1 MIRMPLD
8 TRFKLTTVGKI
19 IYNSFR
25 KDKPISHLGRWK
37 INKNVGLWVD
47 YSNEDHCG
55 TCSEIVLI
63 KKKQYNI

>member
-1 MIRMPLD
+1 MPVNS
-8 TRFKLTTVGKI
+8 KLTLTTIGKI
-19 IYNSFR
+19 IYNSLK
-25 KDKPISHLGRWK
+25 KDKTQIHLGRWK